1 MSQSQLLKMVAEAL
15 GCAGVPYMVTGSV
28 VSSLQGE
35 PRSTHDID
43 LVIAVEPEAAGR
55 LVEAFPP
62 PRFYLDED
70 RAKDAITKH
79 EMFNLIDTESGD
91 NVDFW
96 PLTDEPFDR
105 SGFGRRYE
113 EEVAG
118 AKIAVS
124 SPEDTIMAK
133 LRWARQAGGSEKQF
147 VDALRIYEVQYER
160 LGLDYL
166 KQWADELGV
175 LQEYARIREEAEII

>member
-1 MSQSQLLKMVAEAL
+1 MVAEAL
-15 GCAGVPYMVTGSV
+15 RSAGIPYMVTGSI

-43 LVIAVEPEAAGR
+43 LVIAIDPDVVDR
-55 LVEAFPP
+55 LVGAFSP

-70 RAKDAITKH
+70 RMREAIVRK

-91 NVDFW
+91 KVDFW

-105 SGFGRRYE
+105 SRFQRQYE

-118 AKIAVS
+118 AKIAAS
-124 SPEDTIMAK
+124 SPEDTILAK
-133 LRWARQAGGSEKQF
+133 LRWAKQSGGSEKQF

-160 LGLDYL
+160 LDLDYL
-166 KQWADELGV
+166 DKWADILG
-175 LQEYARIREEAEII
+175 LQQEYARIREEAEIV